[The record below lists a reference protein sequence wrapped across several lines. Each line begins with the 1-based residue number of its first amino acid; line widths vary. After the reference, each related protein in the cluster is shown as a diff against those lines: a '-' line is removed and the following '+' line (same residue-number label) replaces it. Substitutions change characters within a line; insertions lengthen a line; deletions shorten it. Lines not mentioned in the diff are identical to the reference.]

1 MCIVFFVGIIVYSG
15 ILLSGTDLWDGVI
28 ISHAFDTKQ
37 YFIYHNWFTESGW
50 PLVPYMYDLFIFS
63 GNEKLFIYSVLFVI
77 IIFHIFSSLEI
88 IRLTQLVF
96 KFNGN
101 DSLLGGILFL
111 ISPGWALYYSSVF
124 LMHSMT
130 IFIALHCVRRML
142 EGKNI
147 VLYSLLSFISFQ
159 QSSNPILI
167 FSILIINAI
176 ISREITLSKLKFEIS
191 YILSAIVFF
200 LISRELFKSSGLYV
214 DYNKISISNLLDFS
228 QYANYFKYFLHTN
241 SFLIIFF
248 IILCSYAKDK
258 KLLISGGV
266 LLGGLIL
273 NAIPYVSVGK
283 VPLYYEINNSDGYSL
298 RFSFTG
304 VFLFSFLF
312 SVFLNKIENA
322 KIKFICAFIILGQAL
337 YLNFAVQQ
345 SKLKSMIY
353 QQEFIK
359 SLEELDY
366 LPECTIILN
375 EEGVG
380 FHPAFYELNYIFN
393 KAYGDT
399 LRLPLSSG
407 MLEPNSLANFK
418 KLFVNPI
425 YRAKYILPEKYP
437 DCMVKLNINSKI
449 NSMAPF
455 DVFLWYINYGNSRGG
470 LVSIEQ
476 P

>member
-1 MCIVFFVGIIVYSG
+1 
-15 ILLSGTDLWDGVI
+15 
-28 ISHAFDTKQ
+28 
-37 YFIYHNWFTESGW
+37 
-50 PLVPYMYDLFIFS
+50 
-63 GNEKLFIYSVLFVI
+63 
-77 IIFHIFSSLEI
+77 
-88 IRLTQLVF
+88 
-96 KFNGN
+96 
-101 DSLLGGILFL
+101 
-111 ISPGWALYYSSVF
+111 
-124 LMHSMT
+124 
-130 IFIALHCVRRML
+130 
-142 EGKNI
+142 
-147 VLYSLLSFISFQ
+147 
-159 QSSNPILI
+159 
-167 FSILIINAI
+167 
-176 ISREITLSKLKFEIS
+176 
-191 YILSAIVFF
+191 
-200 LISRELFKSSGLYV
+200 
-214 DYNKISISNLLDFS
+214 
-228 QYANYFKYFLHTN
+228 
-241 SFLIIFF
+241 
-248 IILCSYAKDK
+248 DK